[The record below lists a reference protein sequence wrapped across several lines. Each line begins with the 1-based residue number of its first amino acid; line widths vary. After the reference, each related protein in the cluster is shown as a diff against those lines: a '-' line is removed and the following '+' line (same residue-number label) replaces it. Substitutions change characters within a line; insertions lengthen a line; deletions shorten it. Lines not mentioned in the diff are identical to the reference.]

1 MKVGLILMDFTQDDV
16 EPNGDRIIL
25 FTTIDKI

>member
-1 MKVGLILMDFTQDDV
+1 MKVGLILMDFTKNDEV
-16 EPNGDRIIL
+16 PSGDQIIL

>member
-1 MKVGLILMDFTQDDV
+1 MKVGLILMDFAKDDE
-16 EPNGDRIIL
+16 EPKGDQIIL